1 MMDIEGFW
9 RAVLRQ
15 DAEAIRRFFHENAS
29 IRWHCTNERFTVEEF
44 IRANGEYPGE
54 WDGEIARTERFG
66 ELLVTVTHVFSKDRE
81 LSFHVVSFLTLS
93 GDKIL
98 ALDEYWGDD
107 GEAPEWRRNLH
118 IGQPINFRNG
128 FPAT

>member
-15 DAEAIRRFFHENAS
+15 DAEAIRRFFHENAL
-29 IRWHCTNERFTVEEF
+29 IHWHCTNERFTVEEF
-44 IRANGEYPGE
+44 IRANCEYPGE
-54 WDGEIARTERFG
+54 WDGEIERTERFG

-81 LSFHVVSFLTLS
+81 LSFYVTSFVTILQ
-93 GDKIL
+93 DKIL
-98 ALDEYWGDD
+98 QLDEYWGDD

-118 IGQPINFRNG
+118 IGQPINFRNR
-128 FPAT
+128 FPVT